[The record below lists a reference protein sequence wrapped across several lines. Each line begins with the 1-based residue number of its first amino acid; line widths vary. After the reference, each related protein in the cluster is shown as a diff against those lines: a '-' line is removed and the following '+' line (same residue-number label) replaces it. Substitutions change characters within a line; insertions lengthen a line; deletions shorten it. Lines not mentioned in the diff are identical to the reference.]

1 MSPLSAKTLAS
12 LVDHCGQAL
21 LAIDPLTLNIVFA
34 NADAARMFECAPEE
48 LIGSPISR
56 VETGMADHFFWE
68 EVRNGRSSERAPSEG
83 FYRGFRGGRRTVEKS
98 ITKEELDGRTL
109 LVLRAHD
116 ISRSRIAEELSAH
129 TASLLAATF
138 EATADGL
145 LVTDAQ
151 GRVQNFNRRFAALF
165 GLAPEIGVSTKDA
178 ELAEQLLARLAEPAD
193 WPELQIKLAQNPDQQ
208 IRQQLALID
217 GRQLE
222 CVISP
227 QRLNQQTIGHVW
239 CFSDITARVRYE
251 AALLAARD
259 AADSANH
266 AKSRFLAAM
275 SHELKTPLNA
285 ILGFSDLLGLD
296 EHPDQE
302 DSIRLIRQAG
312 AHLLELINQVLEL
325 ARADA
330 GRITLNPA
338 PLAADQFIA
347 EACEIVEPLAS
358 QKKVRLEY
366 AGGAAPQVIGD
377 ALRVRQVMLNLLSNA
392 IKYNHPNGWVR
403 ISHRELAEGRVK
415 YLHIAVEDDGRGIS
429 EADQARL
436 FEPFVRAADSSGDVE
451 GTGLGLALTQ
461 RLVHLMDGRIG
472 VESTLGRG
480 SRFWI
485 ELPTV

>member
-1 MSPLSAKTLAS
+1 MSPLSPETLAS

-21 LAIDPLTLNIVFA
+21 LAIDPLTQNIVYA
-34 NADAARMFECAPEE
+34 NTDAARMFECAPDE

-56 VETGMADHFFWE
+56 IETGIADHFFWE
-68 EVRNGRSSERAPSEG
+68 EVRSGRTYERAPSEG
-83 FYRGFRGGRRTVEKS
+83 FYRGFRGGRRTVEKT

-109 LVLRAHD
+109 LILRAHD

-151 GRVQNFNRRFAALF
+151 GRARNFNRRFAALF
-165 GLAPEIGVSTKDA
+165 GLAPEIGISAKDA
-178 ELAEQLLARLAEPAD
+178 ELTEQLLSRLAEPAH
-193 WPELQIKLAQNPDQQ
+193 WRELQQKLALNPDQQ

-222 CVISP
+222 CVVSP
-227 QRLNQQTIGHVW
+227 QRLNQETIGHVW

-259 AADSANH
+259 AADSANR
-266 AKSRFLAAM
+266 AKSLFLAAM

-330 GRITLNPA
+330 GRIELNPA

-347 EACEIVEPLAS
+347 EACEIVEPLAK
-358 QKKVRLEY
+358 QREIHVEY
-366 AGGAAPQVIGD
+366 AGEGSPQVIGD

-392 IKYNHPNGWVR
+392 IKYNRPNGGVR
-403 ISHRELAEGRVK
+403 ISHRELVEGRVK
-415 YLHIAVEDDGRGIS
+415 YLHIAVEDDGLGIA

-436 FEPFVRAADSSGDVE
+436 FEPFVRAGKPF
-451 GTGLGLALTQ
+451 
-461 RLVHLMDGRIG
+461 R
-472 VESTLGRG
+472 
-480 SRFWI
+480 
-485 ELPTV
+485 